1 MAPGPRRK
9 KYTAE
14 DLQLAVLAVKEQG
27 YSVRKASEEFNVPKS
42 TIQDGLAEGHDH
54 KIGRP
59 MVLSEVEEDMLVEL
73 LQIMANWGF
82 PLSQMD
88 LCHFVKSYLDKKGVK
103 TVMKDNK
110 PTLGFVKSFLNRHP
124 ELGLRQTNPIKRS
137 RASVSRE
144 DVTEFFNHFSK
155 SVEGVAPENLI
166 NFDESA
172 IKDDP
177 GTSRVICK
185 KGQKYVETV
194 QNTSKQVMI
203 F

>member
-1 MAPGPRRK
+1 
-9 KYTAE
+9 
-14 DLQLAVLAVKEQG
+14 
-27 YSVRKASEEFNVPKS
+27 
-42 TIQDGLAEGHDH
+42 
-54 KIGRP
+54 
-59 MVLSEVEEDMLVEL
+59 
-73 LQIMANWGF
+73 MANWGF

-103 TVMKDNK
+103 TVMKDKK

-124 ELGLRQTNPIKRS
+124 ELGLRQANPIKRS

-144 DVTEFFNHFSK
+144 DVTEFLNHFSK

-194 QNTSKQVMI
+194 KNTLKQVMI
-203 F
+203 LRYLPGTVPFLRENSTGRVRYPVASFLTTCI